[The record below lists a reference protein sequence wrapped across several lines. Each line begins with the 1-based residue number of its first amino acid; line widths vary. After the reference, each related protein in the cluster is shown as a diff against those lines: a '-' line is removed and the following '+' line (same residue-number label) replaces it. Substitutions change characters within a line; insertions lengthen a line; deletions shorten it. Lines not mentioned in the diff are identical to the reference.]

1 MTIKSIQSPG
11 SSHSGSPTGLNSF
24 SSEKL
29 ANTNSMYS
37 PVSSLAT
44 NGQALQVAQ
53 SQSERSSLG
62 LNGHHLNPWASGV
75 TSTAADWYPQMG
87 QYPQYPYSNAA
98 IHDPYQN
105 QVKNKFNSHTG
116 GWQTMGRKINFVG
129 NCIADSTAYFFI
141 IILCLIFT
149 PFIEIKIKKNTSL
162 VQKICSRRPILD
174 NYWEFTKFLQIIM

>member
-11 SSHSGSPTGLNSF
+11 SSHSGSPTGLNTF

-105 QVKNKFNSHTG
+105 QVKNKFNSYTG
-116 GWQTMGRKINFVG
+116 GWSLCRPWAVKSILLEIVSLIRLHIFSLLFFV
-129 NCIADSTAYFFI
+129 
-141 IILCLIFT
+141 
-149 PFIEIKIKKNTSL
+149 
-162 VQKICSRRPILD
+162 
-174 NYWEFTKFLQIIM
+174 

>member
-105 QVKNKFNSHTG
+105 QVKNKFNSHDG
-116 GWQTMGRKINFVG
+116 GWSLWRPSSVKSILLEIVSMIPLHIFSLLFFVSFLHLLLKSKSKKKYFARTK
-129 NCIADSTAYFFI
+129 NLRSTADFQF
-141 IILCLIFT
+141 
-149 PFIEIKIKKNTSL
+149 
-162 VQKICSRRPILD
+162 
-174 NYWEFTKFLQIIM
+174 